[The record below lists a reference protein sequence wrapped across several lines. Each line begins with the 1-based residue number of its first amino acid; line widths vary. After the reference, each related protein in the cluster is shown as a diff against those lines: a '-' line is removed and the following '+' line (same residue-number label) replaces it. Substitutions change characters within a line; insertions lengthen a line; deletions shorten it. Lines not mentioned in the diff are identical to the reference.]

1 MKSRTKKSIIKNH
14 KKKENSIHEKV
25 EEEDRV
31 SKNKYKRRQRH
42 MKK

>member
-25 EEEDRV
+25 EEEEEYQ
-31 SKNKYKRRQRH
+31 KINI
-42 MKK
+42 KKDKDT